1 MINST
6 ICSYWYLNK
15 LQIYMTDCDRPNQK
29 TLKDI
34 YPWITVHEDSLKSIL
49 SSGRRTRF
57 GLCQD

>member
-1 MINST
+1 
-6 ICSYWYLNK
+6 
-15 LQIYMTDCDRPNQK
+15 MTDCDRPNQK